1 MSVKNTTMK
10 ALKQYKYVLAAC
22 LVLAALVLIRAWN
35 PGIFRYDA
43 VKWAMPSAAGE
54 NIMTQDELSTAGE
67 GLLIVM
73 LDTSCTAPDLSG
85 AAVIAADPQTVL
97 EGETFR
103 KIRKNKSPVI
113 LCAGDTS
120 VSARVWMVLSEMG
133 IRELYILKKDP
144 A

>member
-1 MSVKNTTMK
+1 MPVKSTTMK
-10 ALKQYKYVLAAC
+10 TLKQYKYVLAAC

-43 VKWAMPSAAGE
+43 VKWAMPSATGE
-54 NIMTQDELSTAGE
+54 NIVTQDELFTAG
-67 GLLIVM
+67 GGMLIVM
-73 LDTSCTAPDLSG
+73 LDTACAAPDFSG
-85 AAVIAADPQTVL
+85 ATVVTADPQTIL
-97 EGETFR
+97 EGETTR
-103 KIRKNKSPVI
+103 KIRKNKGPVI

-133 IRELYILKKDP
+133 IRNLYILKRDP